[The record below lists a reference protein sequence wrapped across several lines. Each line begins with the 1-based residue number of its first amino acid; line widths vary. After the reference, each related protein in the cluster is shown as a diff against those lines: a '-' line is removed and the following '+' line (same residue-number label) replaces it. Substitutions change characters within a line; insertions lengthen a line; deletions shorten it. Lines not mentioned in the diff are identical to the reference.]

1 MSNDIIELI
10 YDKNN
15 LLKKAKKTNTHQDW
29 TAARLARNYV
39 SGLVKSAKKDYRY
52 IKNQMEIHKSGP
64 KFFWQA
70 IKLVM
75 PSKTRN
81 HELNLVD
88 QASKI
93 PINKI
98 NSADYIN
105 KYFIS
110 IGSSSTLTQD
120 TKWTC
125 SGTEFELMEVRPQE
139 VLEQVE
145 KINIAVFC
153 N

>member
-1 MSNDIIELI
+1 
-10 YDKNN
+10 
-15 LLKKAKKTNTHQDW
+15 
-29 TAARLARNYV
+29 
-39 SGLVKSAKKDYRY
+39 
-52 IKNQMEIHKSGP
+52 MEIHKCDPNFVG
-64 KFFWQA
+64 QA

-81 HELNLVD
+81 HQLNLVD

-93 PINKI
+93 PINKR

-105 KYFIS
+105 KYFTS

-120 TKWTC
+120 TTWTFRVTEFDC
-125 SGTEFELMEVRPQE
+125 EFELMEVRPQE

-145 KINIAVFC
+145 KINIAKSSAIRNISTFIFRLF
-153 N
+153 

>member
-1 MSNDIIELI
+1 
-10 YDKNN
+10 
-15 LLKKAKKTNTHQDW
+15 
-29 TAARLARNYV
+29 
-39 SGLVKSAKKDYRY
+39 
-52 IKNQMEIHKSGP
+52 MEIHKSDP
-64 KFFWQA
+64 NFFGQA

-93 PINKI
+93 PINKR

-105 KYFIS
+105 KYFLS
-110 IGSSSTLTQD
+110 IGSSSTLTQN

-125 SGTEFELMEVRPQE
+125 SGTEFACKFELMEVRPQE

-145 KINIAVFC
+145 QINIAKSSGIR
-153 N
+153 NISTIIIKDS